1 MIDQLIRDYTNNI
14 AEAEDAVAQ
23 TIGNLRLAEQ
33 DHAADIAAA
42 TDWGQKAAAASAKAE
57 QLRAA
62 GNALDADK
70 FDNLAKLAIAK
81 QLTAEREAADAEP
94 LIASQSDVVQRLK
107 DGLVAMKDKLSDLK
121 TRRNALVARHKTAEA
136 QTRVQGALSTINV
149 LDPTSEI
156 SRFEETVRREEANAA
171 GQAEVAASSLDA
183 QFDELKTS
191 GENTEIETRL
201 AALKAGQV

>member
-1 MIDQLIRDYTNNI
+1 
-14 AEAEDAVAQ
+14 
-23 TIGNLRLAEQ
+23 
-33 DHAADIAAA
+33 
-42 TDWGQKAAAASAKAE
+42 
-57 QLRAA
+57 
-62 GNALDADK
+62 
-70 FDNLAKLAIAK
+70 
-81 QLTAEREAADAEP
+81 
-94 LIASQSDVVQRLK
+94 
-107 DGLVAMKDKLSDLK
+107 MKDKLGDLK

-191 GENTEIETRL
+191 SENIEIEARL
-201 AALKAGQV
+201 AALKAGHV